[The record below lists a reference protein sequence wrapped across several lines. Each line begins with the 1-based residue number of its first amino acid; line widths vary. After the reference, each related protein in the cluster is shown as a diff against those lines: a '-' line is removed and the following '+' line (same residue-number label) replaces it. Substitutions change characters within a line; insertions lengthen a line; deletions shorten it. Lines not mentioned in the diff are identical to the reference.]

1 MDAWW
6 AGITTL
12 EKVYWFFAVPFSLV
26 FIIQLI
32 MAILGFD
39 SEQDLSEVADDMDGD
54 AGDDSIDTGL
64 RLFSVRNTI
73 IFFTIFGWTGIAS
86 IRSGINDAGSIFLSF
101 AAGFVMM
108 YAYAKLF
115 NVIMKLTESGTMD
128 IQNALNHTGTVYL
141 KIPPK
146 REGTGKI
153 NMEIQGAMREIDAVT
168 DGDEIPTGESVIVS
182 EILENQTLLVK
193 KYLKE

>member
-101 AAGFVMM
+101 AA
-108 YAYAKLF
+108 YAKLF